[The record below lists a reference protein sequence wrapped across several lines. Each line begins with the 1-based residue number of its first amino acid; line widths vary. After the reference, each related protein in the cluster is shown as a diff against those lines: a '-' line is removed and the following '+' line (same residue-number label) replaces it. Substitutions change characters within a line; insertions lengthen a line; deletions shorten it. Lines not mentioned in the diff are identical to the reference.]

1 MNTTL
6 VFFSSRLRAIV
17 LRALGLVIISLA
29 LVACSKN
36 GLSGTYESDGPEREK
51 VRIEF
56 RSDDKAIYT
65 VMGIRS
71 EVSYTI
77 DEKYLKLVAGGDSII
92 LDIQDDGTIGSNG
105 ITLKKV
111 QGSGKA
117 TDK

>member
-1 MNTTL
+1 MI
-6 VFFSSRLRAIV
+6 LRAF
-17 LRALGLVIISLA
+17 GLVMISLA
-29 LVACSKN
+29 IVACSKK

-77 DEKYLKLVAGGDSII
+77 DEKYLKLVADGSSII
-92 LDIQDDGTIGSNG
+92 WDIQDDGTVGSNG

-111 QGSGKA
+111 QGSDKVTGK
-117 TDK
+117 